1 MPDKSARICAV
12 ITESGVAAARAAM
25 QSAAAVADIIELRLD
40 YLRDFDFNN
49 PDRLSALL
57 DDKPLP
63 VIVTCRAVDEGGQQ
77 EVAEAVRLRLLT
89 EALRRGADYCDIEA
103 AHYDEGTAA
112 RLDASRLIVSYHNFS
127 KTPADLS
134 AIYERLTRR
143 PAAIHKIAVRANDIT
158 DALRVLGLL
167 DRAATEHRPLIAIA
181 MQEAGLLTRILG
193 PVRGSFLTYG
203 SLARGHESAPGQ
215 VTCEELRDLYRIHR
229 LTPDT
234 QVVGIVGRP
243 VSHSASPQMHNRA
256 FQEMGLDFVYL
267 PFEVNEVGEFFKRL
281 VRPATR
287 EIDWPLRGF
296 SVTIPHK
303 AAVIP
308 FLDELDETA
317 RRIGAVN
324 TVVIKG
330 ERLIGYNTDADGAM
344 APLEAVTDL
353 RQARC
358 AVIGTGG
365 SARALVFGLRERG
378 ARVTLFAR
386 NPAKAAALANEFDL
400 AAHPVESLAT
410 SDAEIIINTTP
421 VGMLNHDEGT
431 SLVRRDVWAD
441 RKIAYDLIYNPPETR
456 FLADARLHGCVT
468 INGVEMLAAQAARQ
482 FELWTGR
489 KPPIEVLRAAI
500 LEKVNPA

>member
-1 MPDKSARICAV
+1 MPERSARICAV
-12 ITESGVAAARAAM
+12 ITEPSVAAARAAM
-25 QSAAAVADIIELRLD
+25 QSAAMVADIIELRLD
-40 YLRDFDFNN
+40 YLRDFDFNH

-77 EVAEAVRLRLLT
+77 EIAEAVRLRLLT
-89 EALRRGADYCDIEA
+89 ETLRRGADYCDIEA
-103 AHYDEGTAA
+103 AHYDEGAA
-112 RLDASRLIVSYHNFS
+112 AQLDVSRLIVSYHNFS
-127 KTPADLS
+127 ETPADLS

-158 DALRVLGLL
+158 DSLRVLGLL
-167 DRAATEHRPLIAIA
+167 DRAAAEHRPLIAIA
-181 MQEAGLLTRILG
+181 MQEAGMLTRIIG

-203 SLARGHESAPGQ
+203 SLSRGHESAPGQ
-215 VTCEELRDLYRIHR
+215 VTCDELRDLYRIHR

-234 QVVGIVGRP
+234 QVVGIIGQP

-256 FQEMGLDFVYL
+256 FQERGLDFVYL
-267 PFEVNEVGEFFKRL
+267 PFEVNEVGEFFKRF

-378 ARVTLFAR
+378 ARVMLFAR
-386 NPAKAAALANEFDL
+386 NPAKAAALANEFNL
-400 AAHPVESLAT
+400 TAHPIESLAT

-431 SLVRRDVWAD
+431 SLIRRDVWAD

-482 FELWTGR
+482 FELWTDR
-489 KPPIEVLRAAI
+489 KPPIEVLLAAI
-500 LEKVNPA
+500 LEKINLA